1 MSYPTSSQKK
11 FKGAYENRGVK
22 REKIII
28 CFKLNIKDDNIFY
41 TDVYTMAIKIF
52 TSHKKML
59 KNVYA
64 LLIKKALA
72 TAKQLIRKN
81 SIFCLENWT
90 IFFLRVNIEIGLSPL
105 PLLIFSFTFL
115 RTQLRPPP
123 HSTYGKIS

>member
-1 MSYPTSSQKK
+1 
-11 FKGAYENRGVK
+11 
-22 REKIII
+22 
-28 CFKLNIKDDNIFY
+28 
-41 TDVYTMAIKIF
+41 MAIKIF